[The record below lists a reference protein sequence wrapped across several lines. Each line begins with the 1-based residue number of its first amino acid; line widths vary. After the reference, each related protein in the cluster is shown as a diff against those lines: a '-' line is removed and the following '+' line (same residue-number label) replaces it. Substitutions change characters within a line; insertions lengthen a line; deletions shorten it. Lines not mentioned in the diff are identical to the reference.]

1 MERLSADFSAAFQ
14 RDLKKKAAGRGWD
27 LSRLEEVVDSAPRIL
42 PSPYRRS
49 SGAMTCTRYPVNGL
63 GDGNA
68 TSPTQAIGLS
78 SGLAMTRPLSSSG
91 RGVTKSRSGNHA
103 NGKPCKACLTGI
115 THLGIP
121 KVRRNS
127 LGSMPTLRLNS
138 AEKRLTQV

>member
-1 MERLSADFSAAFQ
+1 
-14 RDLKKKAAGRGWD
+14 
-27 LSRLEEVVDSAPRIL
+27 
-42 PSPYRRS
+42 
-49 SGAMTCTRYPVNGL
+49 MTCTRYPVNGL
-63 GDGNA
+63 EDGNA

-91 RGVTKSRSGNHA
+91 RGVTKNCPDNHA
-103 NGKPCKACLTGI
+103 NGKPRKARLTGI
-115 THLGIP
+115 AHLSIP